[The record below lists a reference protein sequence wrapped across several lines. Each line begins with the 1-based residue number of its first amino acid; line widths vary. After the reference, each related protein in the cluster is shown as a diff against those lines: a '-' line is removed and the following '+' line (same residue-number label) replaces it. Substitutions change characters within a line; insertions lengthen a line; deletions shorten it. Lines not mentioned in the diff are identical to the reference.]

1 MEEDRARRKEDENLP
16 HHWRP
21 IAPDNPGP
29 KERADA
35 VAKAVQKHGGKLKFC
50 GREEGAQL
58 WWALVDVHGVA
69 DPEAM
74 WRDIQSLA
82 PGKTLLTPEE

>member
-1 MEEDRARRKEDENLP
+1 
-16 HHWRP
+16 
-21 IAPDNPGP
+21 
-29 KERADA
+29 

-50 GREEGAQL
+50 GREAGAQL

-82 PGKTLLTPEE
+82 PGKTLLAPEE

>member
-1 MEEDRARRKEDENLP
+1 MIGARKGGRVMP

-82 PGKTLLTPEE
+82 PGKTLLAPEE